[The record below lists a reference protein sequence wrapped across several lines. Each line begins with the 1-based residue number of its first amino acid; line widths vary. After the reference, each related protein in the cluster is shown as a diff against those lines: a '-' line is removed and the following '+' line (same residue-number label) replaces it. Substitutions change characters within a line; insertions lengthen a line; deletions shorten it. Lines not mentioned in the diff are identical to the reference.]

1 VLTAIVLIRTVVDR
15 IAEVAEAIAALDGV
29 TEVYSVTGA
38 VDLIA
43 IVRVR
48 EHDQLA
54 EVIAGGVSTIPGVV
68 GTDTHVAFRAYS
80 KHDLEAAFSLGD
92 PA

>member
-1 VLTAIVLIRTVVDR
+1 MLTAIVLIRTVVDR

-43 IVRVR
+43 VVRVR

-54 EVIAGGVSTIPGVV
+54 EVIAGGISTIPGVV

>member
-54 EVIAGGVSTIPGVV
+54 EVIAGGVSAVPGVI
-68 GTDTHVAFRAYS
+68 GTDTHLAFRAYS

-92 PA
+92 PS